1 MLLIATAGR
10 TKSATLRSALDH
22 LAMAQS
28 NIVGVVLN
36 QVRETGP
43 RYAGYGSYY
52 NRAHEPVELVGR
64 D

>member
-1 MLLIATAGR
+1 MIADRRGTR
-10 TKSATLRSALDH
+10 SRRRLRSALDH

-28 NIVGVVLN
+28 NVVGVVLN
-36 QVRETGP
+36 QVRETGT